1 MPVAAR
7 RRRRAAES
15 VPTTTD
21 TAADAAA
28 AEAARAG
35 EAAQCLAR
43 EALGHEPELAGA
55 PEPVLGWG
63 SHAYRVRLVADDP
76 AWSAPL
82 VVRSAGTDAAANERR
97 WVDALGGCGYPVP
110 TLLAHDWTGGS
121 LVFRE
126 PEGIPLAER
135 MFAEMMALPR
145 LLAGF
150 GRLHARLHA
159 VDLDVH
165 GNGNGNLD
173 ADGNG
178 NGHGSRDG
186 VGSRGPGSR
195 DGAGGGVLTG
205 SAPAAQGTGAVD
217 ALAAEAADDE
227 SVRAALGPEV
237 ARLATH
243 APAPAEPVICHGE
256 LNPVQVYSRG
266 EPTDGDGQDDGT
278 VSVPVNW
285 AGAGTGDAEM
295 DVAAT
300 LTGFWSGAL
309 YIDNL
314 VQRRMYRM
322 ARDPLASGYLG
333 GYRAAA
339 PRVLDEDR
347 LRYWQAFHL
356 CRLGAGI
363 ARCAHRGPDGPWDP
377 AAAVVNPRTALDEI
391 RSRAR
396 ELLPA

>member
-1 MPVAAR
+1 MPVVAR

-15 VPTTTD
+15 VPTATD
-21 TAADAAA
+21 TAVDDAATEADAAA
-28 AEAARAG
+28 GAALR
-35 EAAQCLAR
+35 LAR
-43 EALGHEPELAGA
+43 EALGHEARLAGA
-55 PEPVLGWG
+55 AEPVLGWG
-63 SHAYRVRLVADDP
+63 SHAHRVRLVVDDP
-76 AWSAPL
+76 AWGAPL
-82 VVRSAGTDAAANERR
+82 VVRSAGAGAAANERR
-97 WVDALGGCGYPVP
+97 WIDALGAADFPVP
-110 TLLAHDWTGGS
+110 TLLAHDRTAGS

-126 PEGIPLAER
+126 PDGVPLAER

-159 VDLDVH
+159 VAV
-165 GNGNGNLD
+165 N
-173 ADGNG
+173 
-178 NGHGSRDG
+178 
-186 VGSRGPGSR
+186 
-195 DGAGGGVLTG
+195 GAGDGDGDG
-205 SAPAAQGTGAVD
+205 IGTGDDRSGDDGTGLFD
-217 ALAAEAADDE
+217 ALAATAEDDE
-227 SVRAALGPEV
+227 AVGAELGPEV
-237 ARLATH
+237 ARLAAHT
-243 APAPAEPVICHGE
+243 PAPADRVICHGE

-266 EPTDGDGQDDGT
+266 EPGDGGHGDDGHGDDGEDDGT

-322 ARDPLASGYLG
+322 ARDPLASGYLA

-339 PRVLDEDR
+339 PRALDEDR
-347 LRYWQAFHL
+347 VRYWQAFHV

-363 ARCAHRGPDGPWDP
+363 ARCARRGPDGPWDP
-377 AAAVVNPRTALDEI
+377 AAAVVNPRAALDEI